1 MNTTQS
7 PYRWL
12 VGLAVAVFALGF
24 GAGPAFAGNVRP
36 AGVTPAQ
43 YRAMMIRG
51 QALNEKYGLGV
62 PHGMTAAQY
71 RALVVRGQA
80 LNEKYGLGG
89 PSGMTAAQ
97 WQAQVERGK
106 AMNAFYGA
114 QPSVTASPPATPVVA
129 EASSG
134 FDWTDASI
142 GAAAAVG
149 AVALAAGLGLGA
161 RRAERWH
168 PHVRA
173 S

>member
-1 MNTTQS
+1 MNTTHS

-12 VGLAVAVFALGF
+12 VGLVVAVFALAF
-24 GAGPAFAGNVRP
+24 GAGLASAGNVRP

-51 QALNEKYGLGV
+51 QALNEKYGLGI

-71 RALVVRGQA
+71 QALVIRGQA

-89 PSGMTAAQ
+89 PNGMTAAQ
-97 WQAQVERGK
+97 WKAQVERGK
-106 AMNAFYGA
+106 AMNAFYAA
-114 QPSVTASPPATPVVA
+114 QPPVTASPPATPVVA
-129 EASSG
+129 ETSSG

-142 GAAAAVG
+142 GAAVALG
-149 AVALAAGLGLGA
+149 AVLLATGLAVAA
-161 RRAERWH
+161 RHGGHWH
-168 PHVRA
+168 PHVRP